1 MFTKKSIHTS
11 AHSQIHVRQLI
22 ISIALLAICL
32 VIYSSKPLLAAIL
45 DIDKRVFFALNGS
58 LKSGGY
64 HWQLLWFYLNHN
76 YEKTLNLVVFL
87 LVNLFIIYNE
97 PKSSRSKL
105 FIHLLSLILF
115 MQMAFLIK
123 DVIFVTI
130 LELKRQSPSMV
141 LKPFINLSELF
152 DSTSVKI
159 SSGSSFPGGH
169 AFSAA
174 FWAIFTCT
182 FAKKKYWILV
192 WAVAF
197 PIIINRLFSGAHW
210 LSDVVVG
217 VLLAWFMVSASTII
231 LALYTKRKFGW

>member
-1 MFTKKSIHTS
+1 
-11 AHSQIHVRQLI
+11 
-22 ISIALLAICL
+22 
-32 VIYSSKPLLAAIL
+32 
-45 DIDKRVFFALNGS
+45 
-58 LKSGGY
+58 
-64 HWQLLWFYLNHN
+64 
-76 YEKTLNLVVFL
+76 
-87 LVNLFIIYNE
+87 
-97 PKSSRSKL
+97 
-105 FIHLLSLILF
+105 